1 MITIIRPASAL
12 TPSFKALEIVY
23 DYHRYGENRFSLGF
37 WILRFISRYA
47 YRLGEGGGGAG
58 RTRFLFRS
66 KKIIYAESKEKTI
79 GFLPRRSRKGIV
91 WKRIVEL
98 RKRKR
103 NGFVLLN
110 RYGFRVLTILRNK
123 ILSRHEVNEV
133 LKPRSGEKSAE
144 A

>member
-1 MITIIRPASAL
+1 M
-12 TPSFKALEIVY
+12 
-23 DYHRYGENRFSLGF
+23 
-37 WILRFISRYA
+37 
-47 YRLGEGGGGAG
+47 G

-91 WKRIVEL
+91 WIVEL